1 MTVVC
6 IKKRKDFVRATHYG
20 TKIIAK
26 SLILQ
31 AVEPFP
37 PLSTPI
43 PRIGITVTK
52 KIGNAVQR
60 NRSRR
65 RIRAALHNYLK
76 MNSVLPLDYV
86 TVARPGT
93 LTDPF
98 VELEKTI
105 AWVFKKHRK
114 ILAEVL

>member
-1 MTVVC
+1 MTIVW

-31 AVEPFP
+31 AVEPL
-37 PLSTPI
+37 PLLSVPV

-60 NRSRR
+60 NRARR
-65 RIRAALHNYLK
+65 RLRAALHNYIK
-76 MNSVLPLDYV
+76 ANPVLPLDYV
-86 TVARPGT
+86 TVARPDS

-98 VELEKTI
+98 TELEKTI

-114 ILAEVL
+114 ILSEAV

>member
-1 MTVVC
+1 MTIVW

-20 TKIIAK
+20 AKIIAK

-37 PLSTPI
+37 PLATPT
-43 PRIGITVTK
+43 PRLGITVTK

-60 NRSRR
+60 NRARR
-65 RIRAALHNYLK
+65 RLKAALRNHFKTNP
-76 MNSVLPLDYV
+76 VLPLDYV
-86 TVARPGT
+86 TVARPNS

-98 VELEKTI
+98 TELEKTI

-114 ILAEVL
+114 ILDEAV

>member
-1 MTVVC
+1 MTILW

-26 SLILQ
+26 SLIFQ
-31 AVEPFP
+31 AVEPSP
-37 PLSTPI
+37 PLATPT
-43 PRIGITVTK
+43 PRFGITVTK

-60 NRSRR
+60 NRARR
-65 RIRAALHNYLK
+65 RLKAALRNHLK
-76 MNSVLPLDYV
+76 INSVLPLDYV
-86 TVARPGT
+86 TVARQNT

-98 VELEKTI
+98 TELEKTI

-114 ILAEVL
+114 ILDGVA